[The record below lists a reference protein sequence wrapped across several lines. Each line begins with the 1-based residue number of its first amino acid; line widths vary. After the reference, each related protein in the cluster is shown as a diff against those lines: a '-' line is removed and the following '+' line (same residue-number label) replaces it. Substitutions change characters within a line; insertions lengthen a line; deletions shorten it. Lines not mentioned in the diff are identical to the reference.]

1 MTDPDGMPPGGEG
14 REVAAN
20 PPAVTS
26 RAEWLAWRRNG
37 IGGSD
42 IAAILGHSSW
52 ASPWSLWAEKTGLY
66 TPPDH
71 MTERQQIGLDLE
83 TAIARMFERNTIY
96 ITAAYQEQ
104 VERPGDEWARCTI
117 DGRVYAADPSTGFVT
132 DEMGPGVGGLEI
144 KTDGRFSWP
153 DGIPIAYQCHGQWH
167 MWVTGL
173 PRWWFAVLHAGFRFE
188 VYELEADP
196 ADQAHIVAAAR
207 SFWHDHVLTGV
218 LPDTDGHDA
227 TLAAIAEAWPNE
239 QTGKTVELDT
249 TAVEAYE
256 AWQRARG
263 YRLHWEAAEKALKA
277 ELQAAVADAE
287 TACLDGVPVLSYRS
301 QTRQPFTVAASTFR
315 VLREIKPKPNKE

>member
-1 MTDPDGMPPGGEG
+1 MTGPDGLPPGGEG
-14 REVAAN
+14 REVAV
-20 PPAVTS
+20 PPAATS
-26 RAEWLAWRRNG
+26 RSDWLQWRRNG

-83 TAIARMFERNTIY
+83 TAIAAMFCRK
-96 ITAAYQEQ
+96 ASLHVSRHQAQC
-104 VERPGDEWARCTI
+104 ERPGMEWARCTV
-117 DGRVYAADPSTGFVT
+117 DGYVTRTGDPGDPLIGGF
-132 DEMGPGVGGLEI
+132 EA

-153 DGIPIAYQCHGQWH
+153 DGIPIAYQCQGQWN

-218 LPDTDGHDA
+218 PPDTDGHDA

-239 QTGKTVELDT
+239 QTGKTVDLDT
-249 TAVEAYE
+249 TAVEALE